1 MTTSRATSRDA
12 DDDPPKKQRS
22 KAWRIAQASVA
33 VLIVGGIFFAVI
45 PNIAEYGKVWDTI
58 RTLGG
63 FQAGMLFAATA
74 VNLVTYWLQSMAAMP
89 GLTFWM
95 SAVQTQTTTTVAN
108 TLPGGGAIAVGLSY
122 AMFKSWGYSEG
133 DVARFTLITGIW
145 NTYIKLG
152 LPALTVGLLVLEGR
166 TNRGIVT
173 GAVVGAI
180 ALVVSVALLALIL
193 WKERLA
199 RTIGDGLG
207 RAVSF
212 VRGLFHKQPL
222 KDWGKVA
229 VNFRNDTIDLLRR
242 RWIPLT
248 ITTVVSH
255 VSLFLVLL
263 ACLRALGVSQSD
275 VTWVEA
281 LSVFAFGRL
290 VTALPI
296 TPGGLGVVELS
307 YIGGLVWAG
316 GDKTAVVAA
325 VLLFRTLTYALQIP
339 LGAITYPIWQRTK
352 DRWHRTDRGSSSR
365 ARSKRTQSSRSGRS
379 ARTRRQP
386 ASVRGG

>member
-1 MTTSRATSRDA
+1 MTTSRAPSRDA
-12 DDDPPKKQRS
+12 DDDPPRKQRS

-45 PNIAEYGKVWDTI
+45 PNIAEYGQVWDTI

-63 FQAGMLFAATA
+63 FQVGMLFAATA

-229 VNFRNDTIDLLRR
+229 VDFRNDTIDLLRR

-263 ACLRALGVSQSD
+263 ACLRALGVSQSE
-275 VTWVEA
+275 VTWSEA

-365 ARSKRTQSSRSGRS
+365 AGSKWTQSSRSGRS
-379 ARTRRQP
+379 ARTRREP
-386 ASVRGG
+386 ASARGG

>member
-1 MTTSRATSRDA
+1 MTTSRASGESA
-12 DDDPPKKQRS
+12 DGDPSKKQPS
-22 KAWRIAQASVA
+22 AAWRIAQVA
-33 VLIVGGIFFAVI
+33 IALLIVGGIFLAVI
-45 PNIAEYGKVWDTI
+45 PNIADYGRVWDTI
-58 RTLGG
+58 RALTAL
-63 FQAGMLFAATA
+63 QIGMLLAASA

-89 GLTFWM
+89 GLSLWM
-95 SAVQTQTTTTVAN
+95 AAVQTQTTTTVAN
-108 TLPGGGAIAVGLSY
+108 TVPGGGAIAVGLSY

-133 DVARFTLITGIW
+133 DFARFTLITGIW

-166 TNRGIVT
+166 TNPGIVA
-173 GAVVGAI
+173 GAIVGAI
-180 ALVVSVALLALIL
+180 ALALSVALLALML

-199 RTIGDGLG
+199 RAIGDGLG

-212 VRGLFHKQPL
+212 VRGLFHKRPVR
-222 KDWGKVA
+222 DWGKAA
-229 VNFRNDTIDLLRR
+229 VDFRNDTIDLLGR

-255 VSLFLVLL
+255 VSLFLVLV
-263 ACLRALGVSQSD
+263 ACLRALGVSQSE

-281 LSVFAFGRL
+281 LGVFAFGRL

-352 DRWHRTDRGSSSR
+352 DRWHRADGGSASR
-365 ARSKRTQSSRSGRS
+365 AGSKRTRSSRSARS
-379 ARTRRQP
+379 ARTPHQP
-386 ASVRGG
+386 ASVRGS